1 MIRRVVLDT
10 STLVSAAIRIG
21 SKPHRAMLQAFATC
35 EVCASA
41 ETLAE
46 LERVLERSVWDAYAD
61 RDSLREFAALY
72 RRNVRLFSVEEA
84 DRLAVEP
91 PCRDPKDN
99 QFLALAVAAEADVLV
114 SSDQDLLVMHPWRGI
129 PILTPADFLSSPD
142 QASLDQP

>member
-21 SKPHRAMLQAFATC
+21 SKPHRAMMHAFATC

-41 ETLAE
+41 ETLGE
-46 LERVLERSVWDAYAD
+46 LEHVLERPAWDAYAD
-61 RDSLREFAALY
+61 RDSLRDFAAVY
-72 RRNVRLFSVEEA
+72 RRNVRFFSVEEA

-91 PCRDPKDN
+91 SCRDPRDN
-99 QFLALAVAAEADVLV
+99 EFLVLAVAAEADVLV

-129 PILTPADFLSSPD
+129 PILTPADFLSS
-142 QASLDQP
+142 LDQP

>member
-10 STLVSAAIRIG
+10 SSLVSAVIRIG
-21 SKPHRAMLQAFATC
+21 SKPHQAMLHAFARC

-91 PCRDPKDN
+91 PCRDQKDN
-99 QFLALAVAAEADVLV
+99 KFLALAVAAQVDVLV

-129 PILTPADFLSSPD
+129 PILPPAAFLSS
-142 QASLDQP
+142 LDQT

>member
-21 SKPHRAMLQAFATC
+21 SKPHRAMMHAFATC

-41 ETLAE
+41 ETLGE
-46 LERVLERSVWDAYAD
+46 LEHVLERPAWDAYAD
-61 RDSLREFAALY
+61 RDSLRDFAAVY
-72 RRNVRLFSVEEA
+72 RRNVRFFSVEEA

-91 PCRDPKDN
+91 HCRDPRDN
-99 QFLALAVAAEADVLV
+99 EFLALAVAAEADVLV

-129 PILTPADFLSSPD
+129 PSLTPADFLSS
-142 QASLDQP
+142 LDQP